1 MMEPLNCII
10 IEDQIPAQ
18 ETLKEYIGQVPSL
31 NLLNTYISPL
41 EALADLDGNIVDV
54 MFLDVH
60 LPKLSGID
68 LLRSLQEPP
77 QTILTTAFTE
87 YAIEGFDLDVV
98 DYLLKPF
105 SFERF
110 LKSVSKTKKKVLRNN
125 TVSNQ
130 EFLFVRNKG
139 QIKKLAIAEIEYL
152 EAKGDFILICTS
164 ENREVANIS
173 LQKVLPSLGK
183 NFVRCH
189 KSYIVNIDRIEKII
203 GNHIVIKTKQIPIG
217 RTLKDQFMERIKTI

>member
-1 MMEPLNCII
+1 MEPLNCII

-18 ETLKEYIGQVPSL
+18 ETLKGYIEQVPIL

-41 EALADLDGNIVDV
+41 EALQDLDSNLIDI
-54 MFLDVH
+54 MFLDIH
-60 LPKLSGID
+60 LPKLSGIE
-68 LLRSLQEPP
+68 LLKSLQKPP

-87 YAIEGFDLDVV
+87 YAIEGFELDVI

-110 LKSVSKTKKKVLRNN
+110 LKSISKIQKKIPRNN
-125 TVSNQ
+125 PTLNQ
-130 EFLFVRNKG
+130 DFLFVRNKG
-139 QIKKLAIAEIEYL
+139 QIKKIALSEIEYV
-152 EAKGDFILICTS
+152 EAKGDFTIICTTKT
-164 ENREVANIS
+164 REVANIS
-173 LQKVLPSLGK
+173 LQKILLSLGD

-203 GNHIVIKTKQIPIG
+203 GNHILIRTKQIPIG
-217 RTLKDQFMERIKTI
+217 RTMKDQFMKRIKMI